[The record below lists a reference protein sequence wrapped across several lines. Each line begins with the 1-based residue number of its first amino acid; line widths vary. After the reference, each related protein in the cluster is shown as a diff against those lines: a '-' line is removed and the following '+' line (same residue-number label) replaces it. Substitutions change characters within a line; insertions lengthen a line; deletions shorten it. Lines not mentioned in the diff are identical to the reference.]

1 VRRYL
6 RVFPH
11 CFTASLLLHIPH
23 ADAAPDF
30 AGLWL
35 TQDHTGVIEIARCG
49 ERFCGRIVGMSQTR
63 NDDGSIPLDSK
74 GQPLCGLTILNAAM
88 PTNSGESE
96 ARITDPDSGK
106 VYDGLLS
113 VDAQGRLHLR
123 GYVLTPLLGETQIW
137 TRYVGQTGPGCQMG

>member
-1 VRRYL
+1 MRRYL
-6 RVFPH
+6 RV
-11 CFTASLLLHIPH
+11 SLLCSATTLLHALP
-23 ADAAPDF
+23 ADATPEI

-35 TQDHTGVIEIARCG
+35 TQDHTGVVRIAPCG
-49 ERFCGRIVGMSQTR
+49 EGFCGRIVGMLQPR
-63 NDDGSIPLDSK
+63 NSDGSASLDSK

-96 ARITDPDSGK
+96 ARITDPDNGK
-106 VYDGLLS
+106 VYDGRLS

-137 TRYVGQTGPGCQMG
+137 TRYGGQTGPDCRMG

>member
-1 VRRYL
+1 VRRYF
-6 RVFPH
+6 RV
-11 CFTASLLLHIPH
+11 LLLCLTATLLKIPT
-23 ADAAPDF
+23 AAAAPDF

-49 ERFCGRIVGMSQTR
+49 EGFCGRIVGMAQTR

-74 GQPLCGLTILNAAM
+74 GQPLCGLTILTAAM

-96 ARITDPDSGK
+96 ARITNPDDGK
-106 VYDGLLS
+106 VYNSLLW
-113 VDAQGRLHLR
+113 VDAEGRLHLR

-137 TRYVGQTGPGCQMG
+137 TRYVGQTGPDCQMG